1 MDARF
6 GDHSIVINIVSSE
19 REIISHWIIFTLIP
33 YVKTFTQSYFLE
45 GKTRVTNNYVKK
57 H

>member
-6 GDHSIVINIVSSE
+6 GDHSIVNIVSSE
-19 REIISHWIIFTLIP
+19 REIISHWIIITLIP

-45 GKTRVTNNYVKK
+45 GKTRVTNN
-57 H
+57 